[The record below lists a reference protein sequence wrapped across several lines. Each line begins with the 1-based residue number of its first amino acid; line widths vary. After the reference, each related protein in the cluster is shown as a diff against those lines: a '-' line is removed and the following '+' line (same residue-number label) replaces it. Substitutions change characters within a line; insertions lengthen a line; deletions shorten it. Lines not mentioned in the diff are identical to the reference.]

1 MNMLPTQKLYQLM
14 KLDEYNEE
22 LQRSISSLSE
32 NYAQKSVEEKWDLL
46 LEKFQVIALAATANV
61 GSYVSFQAAR
71 KNTSNGTYNLTLEK
85 CLMFF
90 ENLHFLYTTEDPRFK
105 LSKAQKKLLLEAIN
119 DAMGT
124 CETGISLRFE
134 LVLQQYRTD
143 LDWVIDA
150 LSKTRSLLVVRL
162 QSEYNSI
169 NKISPS
175 LQVHV
180 LKLMTKLAIARGL
193 GIKIENQIE
202 DAHASLIN
210 EQEITQYFNQNYLK
224 VFTEEYDEV
233 IVDILSQD
241 LVLKLQDLFCP
252 NWATTAVEIPSER
265 VEELTRF
272 INDRIALD
280 DENIRKALG
289 ENEGILYKL
298 GELSDDS
305 LKFKIKTR
313 DEVLVIIRSL
323 IKQKL
328 VVERFFIPFEEVRSD
343 NSLVLN
349 SLHLREGITSS
360 LLIELN
366 EAFLNYREDNAPLLG
381 FQMETNSKVLLQY
394 PGLLLSHIARQPE
407 LLSLVPKSLKKNAYF
422 TEKTLS
428 ALDEALLIAIN
439 DENELNIEELTS
451 HILRI
456 VKNDAD
462 YLSVISKKLLSN
474 VRFTKRLVETDGLL
488 LKHLPDELKQNDE
501 IITIAVKQNPLALLY
516 MPEDFKERVDS
527 AIYYRQAL
535 QHEVFSGLTVMEF
548 NHDEYVAAIIS
559 VFKDLHTSLPKELKL
574 YFSVPYLQNLFF
586 TDIED
591 REKQLTVI
599 IENMKNI
606 KAIHKLIAPTKLSTS
621 SVANLVQS
629 LTPEIL
635 KSIIRVRKQNK
646 WPSLPYCENESVV
659 ERFSNALLFN
669 QINNWQKGYL
679 FVKKKACELDRMNIG
694 GNDHYQRGVITSM
707 VNTDYWYIAMLH
719 YQRQTYGAFNNF
731 NELWE
736 QTKRVAKAIF
746 NLFRKMLNT
755 AIDLIYGYISFI
767 ISIYLLSLISLTAFG
782 GMFMAAILAPFLI
795 QPVTVLFLL
804 LCTAVL
810 PNSLAARIMRMPVE
824 PILNTVYGL
833 SALIIGVLFSPEIIV
848 GISFWNLY
856 KNTEKLFKL
865 GVGLATSIQ
874 ILVVRLFNTIFSE
887 EEYVNEIN
895 PDADFKTNLNIE
907 HEEKLIGLRLI
918 DTPDALQKADLLE
931 IIWNKINLEVEEEIK
946 TGRTPEEQANDA
958 LKLRLHMKY
967 LIAYQGNVFKISY
980 LIASRD
986 KVCLNEFVT
995 PSKTGFFKAHTE
1007 IVSPLQA
1014 YEIPRLGS
1022 AV

>member
-1 MNMLPTQKLYQLM
+1 MS
-14 KLDEYNEE
+14 LDEYNEE
-22 LQRSISSLSE
+22 LQRSVSSLAE
-32 NYAQKSVEEKWDLL
+32 DYAQKSVEEKWDLL
-46 LEKFQVIALAATANV
+46 LEKFQEIALAVKANV
-61 GSYVSFQAAR
+61 GDYVSFQAAR

-90 ENLHFLYTTEDPRFK
+90 ENFHFLYTTEDPRFK

-124 CETGISLRFE
+124 CETGISSRFE

-150 LSKTRSLLVVRL
+150 LSKARSLLLVRL

-169 NKISPS
+169 NNISPS

-202 DAHASLIN
+202 DVHAYLIN
-210 EQEITQYFNQNYLK
+210 QQEITQYFNQHYLK
-224 VFTEEYDEV
+224 IFTEEYDEV

-241 LVLKLQDLFCP
+241 LVLKLQELFCP
-252 NWATTAVEIPSER
+252 NWATTAVEIPSGR
-265 VEELTRF
+265 VDELTRF

-305 LKFKIKTR
+305 TKFKIKTR

-366 EAFLNYREDNAPLLG
+366 EAFLNYREDNAPLLR

-501 IITIAVKQNPLALLY
+501 IIAIAVQQNPLALLY
-516 MPEDFKERVDS
+516 MPKDFKARVDS

-535 QHEVFSGLTVMEF
+535 QHELFSGITVMEF
-548 NHDEYVAAIIS
+548 NHDEYLAAIIS
-559 VFKDLHTSLPKELKL
+559 VFKDLYRSLPEELKL

-586 TDIED
+586 TDLQD
-591 REKQLTVI
+591 RQKRI
-599 IENMKNI
+599 IDIMKNI
-606 KAIHKLIAPTKLSTS
+606 KAVHKLIDPTKLSTA
-621 SVANLVQS
+621 SVASLVQS

-669 QINNWQKGYL
+669 QISNWQKGYL
-679 FVKKKACELDRMNIG
+679 FVKKQACELDRMNTG
-694 GNDHYQRGVITSM
+694 DNDHYQRGVITSL

-719 YQRQTYGAFNNF
+719 YQRQTYRAFNNF

-755 AIDLIYGYISFI
+755 VLELIYGYISLIVSF
-767 ISIYLLSLISLTAFG
+767 YLLSLISLNTFCG
-782 GMFMAAILAPFLI
+782 IFMAAILAPFLI
-795 QPVTVLFLL
+795 QPVGALFLL
-804 LCTAVL
+804 LCMAVL
-810 PNSLAARIMRMPVE
+810 PNSLAARIMRMPVD
-824 PILNTVYGL
+824 PLLNTVYGL
-833 SALIIGVLFSPEIIV
+833 SALIIGVLFSPEIISNHPQ
-848 GISFWNLY
+848 SFIKHKDSVLC
-856 KNTEKLFKL
+856 
-865 GVGLATSIQ
+865 
-874 ILVVRLFNTIFSE
+874 IFLCRS
-887 EEYVNEIN
+887 
-895 PDADFKTNLNIE
+895 
-907 HEEKLIGLRLI
+907 
-918 DTPDALQKADLLE
+918 
-931 IIWNKINLEVEEEIK
+931 
-946 TGRTPEEQANDA
+946 
-958 LKLRLHMKY
+958 
-967 LIAYQGNVFKISY
+967 
-980 LIASRD
+980 
-986 KVCLNEFVT
+986 
-995 PSKTGFFKAHTE
+995 
-1007 IVSPLQA
+1007 
-1014 YEIPRLGS
+1014 
-1022 AV
+1022 